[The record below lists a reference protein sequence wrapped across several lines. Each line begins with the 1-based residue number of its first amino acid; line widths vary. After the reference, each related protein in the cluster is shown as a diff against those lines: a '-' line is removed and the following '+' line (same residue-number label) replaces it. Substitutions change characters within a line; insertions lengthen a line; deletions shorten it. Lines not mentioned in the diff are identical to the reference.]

1 VALLREEKA
10 YEKYAWTLLFVL
22 GMFYAVI
29 VGPIHI
35 ILGYIGAG
43 GGPLPAST
51 PAAAINEANS
61 LAQSLGLF
69 ILFDGILVAG
79 IAWTGF
85 RGHQRWAWY
94 FMLWF
99 LALLIADLVLAG
111 GIDPPAFV
119 GIALSVLG
127 LFLPYRKFFPKKQAI
142 IPRGST

>member
-1 VALLREEKA
+1 MPIRA
-10 YEKYAWTLLFVL
+10 YEKYAWTLPLVL
-22 GMFYAVI
+22 GIFYAVI

-51 PAAAINEANS
+51 PAVAINEANS

-69 ILFDGILVAG
+69 ILFNGVLVAA

-85 RGHQRWAWY
+85 REHQRWAWY

-99 LALLIADLVLAG
+99 LAFLVADVVLAG
-111 GIDPPAFV
+111 GLDPPALV
-119 GIALSVLG
+119 GIALAVPG
-127 LFLPYRKFFPKKQAI
+127 LLLPYKQFFPKG
-142 IPRGST
+142 RV

>member
-1 VALLREEKA
+1 MTKPTTEKA

-22 GMFYAVI
+22 GIFFAVI

-51 PAAAINEANS
+51 PAVAINEANS

-69 ILFDGILVAG
+69 ILFDGIIVAA
-79 IAWTGF
+79 IALTGF
-85 RGHQRWAWY
+85 REHQRWAWY

-99 LALLIADLVLAG
+99 LASLVADVALAG
-111 GIDPPAFV
+111 GLDPPADV

-127 LFLPYRKFFPKKQAI
+127 LLLPYRKFFPKKQPIA
-142 IPRGST
+142 S